1 MQPRGGNTYMCQPS
15 DLGSIINAKV
25 KVIYANNL
33 VIRSKFYALGWSI
46 YWTDK
51 NWRHAETINWWSAL

>member
-1 MQPRGGNTYMCQPS
+1 MCQPS

-33 VIRSKFYALGWSI
+33 VIRSKFYALG
-46 YWTDK
+46 
-51 NWRHAETINWWSAL
+51 